1 MSSPYSPDDFDR
13 DGMPIKRKYGKK
25 AGSSSIEQG
34 RWQTPQNLPSFGEA
48 SLSSEP
54 PRGNSPS
61 WQQSAGQQ
69 WGDKTS
75 PVPMNNPY
83 GFSQDVS
90 PISDKNWIVAA
101 LLLAFVGGLGVHNF
115 YLGKTNYGIGQ
126 LVLNIAGWGLFVSIL
141 GIPFALVSW
150 GILSVWLFIEFLI
163 LVING
168 GTDGYGRP
176 MRP

>member
-54 PRGNSPS
+54 PRGNSSS

-126 LVLNIAGWGLFVSIL
+126 LVLNIAGWGLFMSIL

>member
-1 MSSPYSPDDFDR
+1 
-13 DGMPIKRKYGKK
+13 
-25 AGSSSIEQG
+25 
-34 RWQTPQNLPSFGEA
+34 
-48 SLSSEP
+48 
-54 PRGNSPS
+54 
-61 WQQSAGQQ
+61 
-69 WGDKTS
+69 
-75 PVPMNNPY
+75 MNNPY

-141 GIPFALVSW
+141 GIPFALASW